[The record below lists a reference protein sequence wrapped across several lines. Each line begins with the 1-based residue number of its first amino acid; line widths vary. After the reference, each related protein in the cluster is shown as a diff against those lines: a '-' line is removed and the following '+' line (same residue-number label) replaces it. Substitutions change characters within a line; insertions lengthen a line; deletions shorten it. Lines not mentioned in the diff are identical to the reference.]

1 MPTNNLKNTA
11 GKSTARFKSTRKP
24 LRDVS
29 NSNMVKPLTTSFKS
43 KKPYGRQNDDVEPVA
58 VENVIDHLLLIRSD
72 FSSVIHQIDELV
84 QVLKLRGK
92 KSGKEIES
100 SAHVL
105 SEMQASL
112 KPWVLKF
119 QKALSDLSTRPEH
132 PSEQSQISEA
142 VPMLADNTS
151 DGVDSPDQSKWDSL
165 VSPSP
170 LVSWRAGCT
179 TESGRQ
185 LFLLTPLPLR
195 KVLSSKCQGSSKTF
209 DNHTSDTNAQQHPL
223 FDIRGVMEE
232 CLLENTISMASQPP
246 SLSDV
251 TGEMDIPPSLSD
263 VTGEMDIPLSL
274 SDVTEERDILR
285 VNNEV
290 KSILNNVSAHDMIIN
305 EVPQKRDLISP
316 VKFSQIDCSLLV
328 MTPCLKMSPPKTCV
342 LLEPSS
348 EYNCRD
354 KHGAYKMTPF
364 PISRHF
370 PGMSEDSESSSSEG
384 AEHLTKKYPELFGIK
399 LSQNLTNGGKV
410 ADDESPDFL
419 FSPPKTCVLM
429 EPPVE
434 EPLTNAAETGGSNL
448 DIVERT
454 PVMTESKSILVMRKH
469 PGENTLKKELWMKFE
484 AASSDGIC
492 FNPSTIHET
501 IQKDFLERLEEVSV
515 DELTAEEG
523 A

>member
-29 NSNMVKPLTTSFKS
+29 NANMVKPLATSFKS
-43 KKPYGRQNDDVEPVA
+43 KKLYARENDDVESVA
-58 VENVIDHLLLIRSD
+58 GENVIDRLLLIRSD
-72 FSSVIHQIDELV
+72 FSSVTHQIDELV
-84 QVLKLRGK
+84 QVLKLGGK

-100 SAHVL
+100 FTHVL

-112 KPWVLKF
+112 KPWVPKF

-142 VPMLADNTS
+142 VPVVADNTS
-151 DGVDSPDQSKWDSL
+151 DAVNSPDRSKWDSL

-179 TESGRQ
+179 TEGGRQ
-185 LFLLTPLPLR
+185 LFLLTPLPFR
-195 KVLSSKCQGSSKTF
+195 KVLSSKCQGSSKTV
-209 DNHTSDTNAQQHPL
+209 DNYTSDTNDQQHPL
-223 FDIRGVMEE
+223 FDIRGDMED
-232 CLLENTISMASQPP
+232 CLLENTKSMASQPP

-251 TGEMDIPPSLSD
+251 TEEMDIPPSLSD
-263 VTGEMDIPLSL
+263 VTR
-274 SDVTEERDILR
+274 ERDILR
-285 VNNEV
+285 VNDEV
-290 KSILNNVSAHDMIIN
+290 KSILNKVSAHDMTIN
-305 EVPQKRDLISP
+305 EVPQERDLISP
-316 VKFSQIDCSLLV
+316 VKLSQIDSSLLV

-364 PISRHF
+364 PVSRHF
-370 PGMSEDSESSSSEG
+370 SSMSEDSESSSSEA
-384 AEHLTKKYPELFGIK
+384 AEHLTMKYPELFGIK

-429 EPPVE
+429 ELPVE
-434 EPLTNAAETGGSNL
+434 KPLTNAAETGGNL

-454 PVMTESKSILVMRKH
+454 PMMTESKSILVMGKH

-501 IQKDFLERLEEVSV
+501 IQKDFLERLEEVSA
-515 DELTAEEG
+515 DEATAEEEG

>member
-29 NSNMVKPLTTSFKS
+29 NSSMVKPLASSFKS
-43 KKPYGRQNDDVEPVA
+43 KKLYGRQNDDVESVA
-58 VENVIDHLLLIRSD
+58 GENVTDRLLLIRSD

-84 QVLKLRGK
+84 QVLKLGGK
-92 KSGKEIES
+92 KSRKEIQS
-100 SAHVL
+100 FTHVL

-112 KPWVLKF
+112 KPWVPKF

-142 VPMLADNTS
+142 VPVVADNTS
-151 DGVDSPDQSKWDSL
+151 DAVNSPDQSKWDSL

-179 TESGRQ
+179 TEGSRQ

-195 KVLSSKCQGSSKTF
+195 KVLSSKCQGSSKTVG
-209 DNHTSDTNAQQHPL
+209 NYTSDTNAQQHPL
-223 FDIRGVMEE
+223 FDIRGDMED
-232 CLLENTISMASQPP
+232 CLLENTKSMASQPP

-251 TGEMDIPPSLSD
+251 TEEIDIPP
-263 VTGEMDIPLSL
+263 VTG
-274 SDVTEERDILR
+274 ERDILR
-285 VNNEV
+285 VNDEV
-290 KSILNNVSAHDMIIN
+290 KSILNKVSAHDMTIN
-305 EVPQKRDLISP
+305 EVPQERDLISP
-316 VKFSQIDCSLLV
+316 VKLSQIDSSLLV

-354 KHGAYKMTPF
+354 KHGAYKMTQF
-364 PISRHF
+364 PVSCHF
-370 PGMSEDSESSSSEG
+370 SSMSEDSESSSSEA
-384 AEHLTKKYPELFGIK
+384 AEHLTMKYPELFGIK

-429 EPPVE
+429 ELPVE
-434 EPLTNAAETGGSNL
+434 EPLTNAAATETGGNL

-454 PVMTESKSILVMRKH
+454 PMMTESKSILVMGKH

-501 IQKDFLERLEEVSV
+501 IQKDFLERLEEVSA
-515 DELTAEEG
+515 DEATAEEG

>member
-43 KKPYGRQNDDVEPVA
+43 KKLYGREKDDVEPFSG
-58 VENVIDHLLLIRSD
+58 ENVIDRLLIIRSD

-84 QVLKLRGK
+84 QVLKLGGK

-100 SAHVL
+100 FAHVL

-112 KPWVLKF
+112 KPWVPKF
-119 QKALSDLSTRPEH
+119 QKVLSDPSTRPEH

-142 VPMLADNTS
+142 VPVVVDNTS
-151 DGVDSPDQSKWDSL
+151 DAVDSPDQSKWDSL

-179 TESGRQ
+179 TEGGRQ

-195 KVLSSKCQGSSKTF
+195 KVLSSKCQGSSKKF
-209 DNHTSDTNAQQHPL
+209 DKYTSDTNSQQHPL
-223 FDIRGVMEE
+223 FDIKGDMEDH
-232 CLLENTISMASQPP
+232 LLENTKSMASQPP

-251 TGEMDIPPSLSD
+251 TGEMDILH
-263 VTGEMDIPLSL
+263 
-274 SDVTEERDILR
+274 

-290 KSILNNVSAHDMIIN
+290 KPSLNKVPANDMTIN
-305 EVPQKRDLISP
+305 EVPLKNDLVSP
-316 VKFSQIDCSLLV
+316 VNLSQIDSSLLV

-364 PISRHF
+364 PVSRHF
-370 PGMSEDSESSSSEG
+370 SSMSEDSESSSSEA
-384 AEHLTKKYPELFGIK
+384 AEHLTIKYPELFGIR

-429 EPPVE
+429 ELPVE
-434 EPLTNAAETGGSNL
+434 KPLTNAAETADDL
-448 DIVERT
+448 AIVENT
-454 PVMTESKSILVMRKH
+454 PMMTKSKSILVMGKH

-492 FNPSTIHET
+492 FNPSTIQKT
-501 IQKDFLERLEEVSV
+501 IQKDFLERLEEVSS
-515 DELTAEEG
+515 DEATAEEEG

>member
-1 MPTNNLKNTA
+1 MFACINFNVFIKRLI
-11 GKSTARFKSTRKP
+11 
-24 LRDVS
+24 
-29 NSNMVKPLTTSFKS
+29 SFS
-43 KKPYGRQNDDVEPVA
+43 
-58 VENVIDHLLLIRSD
+58 LLDQL
-72 FSSVIHQIDELV
+72 QIDELV

-100 SAHVL
+100 FAHVL

-112 KPWVLKF
+112 KVLFIFCHILCSYISLSLHCILHIFYVGKLQPWVLKF

-185 LFLLTPLPLR
+185 LFLLTPLPLH

-209 DNHTSDTNAQQHPL
+209 GNYTSDTNAQQHPL

-316 VKFSQIDCSLLV
+316 VKFSQIDSSLLV

-434 EPLTNAAETGGSNL
+434 EPLTNAAGEYPLPKHTPDYIYQQTYFVNL
-448 DIVERT
+448 
-454 PVMTESKSILVMRKH
+454 SKRIFK
-469 PGENTLKKELWMKFE
+469 
-484 AASSDGIC
+484 I
-492 FNPSTIHET
+492 
-501 IQKDFLERLEEVSV
+501 FLF
-515 DELTAEEG
+515 
-523 A
+523 